1 MDGEGLLA
9 RSRVDRWIGGLG
21 VAEPV
26 HNTRASASLILPS
39 TKLFVVETI

>member
-1 MDGEGLLA
+1 MERDFW
-9 RSRVDRWIGGLG
+9 RVPVWNRWIGGLG

-26 HNTRASASLILPS
+26 HNTRASASLILPF